1 MTISEHFNIDDLL
14 AVCLHFAEE
23 VDDVFGDISKHN
35 YLSCSLESRWMCL
48 QEDIVL
54 LSSSLP
60 VVYDKRIEPLL
71 EYHGEVSSL

>member
-35 YLSCSLESRWMCL
+35 CL
-48 QEDIVL
+48 VYQLIV
-54 LSSSLP
+54 
-60 VVYDKRIEPLL
+60 RQTC
-71 EYHGEVSSL
+71 